1 MSQPG
6 NHAIVSRLL
15 DENVRGLVLYA
26 RQWDAANAE
35 DLVQEAFL
43 RLLTESPLPDSP
55 RAWLFRVVRNLA
67 IDQARREK
75 FRSQHENQSRAQ
87 SKRRNQIGS
96 WFEPN
101 TDKTDE
107 IDLTEALEQLSP
119 DIREIIISKIWGNLN
134 FREIA
139 ELTDRPISSVH
150 YDYQQGMKQLRKF
163 FE

>member
-67 IDQARREK
+67 IDHFRRE
-75 FRSQHENQSRAQ
+75 QY
-87 SKRRNQIGS
+87 RRKQVSIGS
-96 WFEPN
+96 WFEPD
-101 TDKTDE
+101 TQVQE
-107 IDLTEALEQLSP
+107 QEQQHDLTEALEQLP
-119 DIREIIISKIWGNLN
+119 TDIREIIISKVWGNLN

-139 ELTDRPISSVH
+139 ELTNRPISSVH
-150 YDYQQGMKQLRKF
+150 YDYQQGIKQLRAF
-163 FE
+163 FD